1 MESYIDNTRYK
12 NISTMLTFFALIIWM
27 FLTYVNYYGILG
39 SLFSTFFI
47 DDIIVKIFTNQP
59 NAVILKFTCIIF
71 LFCAVFTYSSSR
83 TIEKAKKTQFG
94 ILGLSAIIIF
104 LLLGFLEQKTNS
116 ISLFNLFFH
125 CFLYFFSLYMLINWR
140 KKVAED
146 LKKDRRN
153 EIESEFDQKR
163 EKIDTEYSVNIAY
176 WYNYK
181 GKKEISYINIVNPFR
196 ASLVGGTP
204 GSGKSFAIIEEYL
217 RQHIS
222 KGFTGVCYDFKYPT
236 LSRKVYNYLN
246 WYLNNYKIK
255 PSFYVINFDN
265 PEYSH
270 RCNPISADGMETISD
285 AEENTKVLMLNINKT
300 WIDKEGEFF
309 TDSANLFTSALMWY
323 LKLVTKKYDY
333 DVCSLPH
340 LVALQTFEST
350 EILFLI
356 LREYNDLKV
365 KIKPFTEA
373 LEKGA
378 LEQLAGQIASAGVAL
393 SKVFSKELNFVLT
406 GNDFSLDLNNPLNPK
421 ILCLGNNPN
430 RQLNYSAPLGLILTK
445 LTKALNKQ
453 NRLPSMFNIDEFPTV
468 YVKGIDNLI
477 ATGRSNKVATILGFQ
492 SFAQIEADYGKDTAN
507 KVVRICGNRIMG
519 HLFDEDAEIVTKS
532 IGKQKV
538 LNRSYTYSIND
549 VSEQNQVNLEDI
561 VPASRISQFSQGT
574 FAGVVSD
581 DFENKESNK
590 IFYGE
595 SIPPVDLKK
604 HEDELELPKLYNFS
618 PDNIDEIV
626 DNYISKNK
634 NILDILIECITEKKI
649 REWLDIVSMNS
660 TESELDNYF
669 IENYNLDYQSF
680 KDFSGLIKFKDQF
693 SRFIKEYID
702 KNGDS
707 SLNNYLECSK
717 LKDFLK
723 EIVYSGWNQKFRD
736 EFLENHTN
744 EIYNDIYRLM
754 ALEIKELKILDEIKS
769 QHKMKLTSISL
780 FDKILNSSKFKD
792 DITKKHYKEFVD
804 YLMVS

>member
-1 MESYIDNTRYK
+1 MESYTDNARYK
-12 NISTMLTFFALIIWM
+12 NISTMLMFFALIIWV

-39 SLFSTFFI
+39 SLFSSIFI
-47 DDIIVKIFTNQP
+47 DDIIVKIFTNKP
-59 NAVILKFTCIIF
+59 NAIILKFTCIIF
-71 LFCAVFTYSSSR
+71 LLCAVFTYSSSR
-83 TIEKAKKTQFG
+83 TIEKEKKIRFG
-94 ILGLSAIIIF
+94 ILGLGAIILF
-104 LLLGFLEQKTNS
+104 VLFGVLEQKINT
-116 ISLFNLFFH
+116 ISVFNIFFH

-146 LKKDRRN
+146 LKKDRRQ

-163 EKIDTEYSVNIAY
+163 EKIDTKYSVNIAY

-181 GKKEISYINIVNPFR
+181 GKKEISHINIVNPFR

-217 RQHIS
+217 RQHIY

-246 WYLNNYKIK
+246 WYLDNYKIK

-270 RCNPISADGMETISD
+270 RCNPISADGMETIAD

-309 TDSANLFTSALMWY
+309 TDSANLFTSTLMWY
-323 LKLVTKKYDY
+323 LKLVTKKYGY

-373 LEKGA
+373 LEKSA

-406 GNDFSLDLNNPLNPK
+406 GIDFSLDLNNPLSPK
-421 ILCLGNNPN
+421 VLCLGNNPN
-430 RQLNYSAPLGLILTK
+430 RQINYSAPIGLMLTK
-445 LTKALNKQ
+445 LTKTLNRQ
-453 NRLPSMFNIDEFPTV
+453 NCLPSMFNIDEFPTV

-477 ATGRSNKVATILGFQ
+477 ATGRSNKVATTLGFQ

-519 HLFDEDAEIVTKS
+519 HLFDEDAEIITKS

-549 VSEQNQVNLEDI
+549 ISEQNQVNLEDI

-574 FAGVVSD
+574 FAGVISD
-581 DFENKESNK
+581 NFENKESNK
-590 IFYGE
+590 VFYGE

-604 HEDELELPKLYNFS
+604 HENELELPRLYNFS

-626 DNYISKNK
+626 ENYISKNK
-634 NILDILIECITEKKI
+634 NIIDNLVECLSQKKI
-649 REWLDIVSMNS
+649 HEWLDIVSTNN

-669 IENYNLDYQSF
+669 IENYNLDCHTF
-680 KDFSGLIKFKDQF
+680 KGFSELIKFKNQF
-693 SRFIKEYID
+693 SRLIKKHID
-702 KNGDS
+702 TNGNN
-707 SLNNYLECSK
+707 SLNSYLNSK
-717 LKDFLK
+717 ILNDFFK
-723 EIVYSGWNQKFRD
+723 EAIYSGWNQKFKN
-736 EFLENHTN
+736 EFLENNTN
-744 EIYNDIYRLM
+744 EIYNDVYRLI
-754 ALEIKELKILDEIKS
+754 ALEIKDLQILDEIKS
-769 QHKMKLTSISL
+769 QYKIKLMSISI
-780 FDKILNSSKFKD
+780 FEKILNYSKFKD
-792 DITKKHYKEFVD
+792 DIAKKHYKEFID
-804 YLMVS
+804 YLMIA